1 MAMRGLAPNASAMAI
16 LRAACVV
23 VFAVLLCGTGAS
35 AQALPIAFPHV
46 GSSAAPTLRQDGLF
60 STATVTLDGP
70 VLRLAAALPQPPGQ
84 VPLADRANAVQNV
97 LQHVVSTVGSGDEVK
112 TEYDPATVRV
122 ELERQQGQNVLAV
135 VDAKHRDPLTI
146 LTVTADDARYR
157 HTDVDT
163 LATRWQD
170 HLQTVLQRALQIR
183 QPATQRRAID
193 SVVRG
198 GIALAIVTVLLLAL
212 TNRLRRRI
220 EGLEDELLTAE
231 QRADQEATQAAV
243 GPVPTPAR
251 RSRLLRLA
259 LSELA
264 PERKL
269 HFYTSL
275 AALVLWL
282 LALIWFIAV
291 SWGLSL
297 FPQTVATSRT
307 LWRGGYQVGTTWIV
321 TAIVDRL
328 LNLAI
333 NRLAVAARIR
343 RYASAEERTRTL
355 LRVPT
360 ITHAIAGF
368 KTFILVFMAV
378 LATLGEIGVPV
389 GSVVTIGGVV
399 AIGVSLAAQN
409 FVRDFVNGFLVLFE
423 DQYIVGDFVSI
434 NGYTGLVEQ
443 LSLRMAQLRDGAG
456 NLITIPHSS
465 VTSVVNHSR
474 NWSRVDYRVSVDP
487 GADHQKA
494 VDAVRGALEELALDR
509 RWRGAI
515 LTPVEWIGVDG
526 LSRNWMLLRASVKT
540 APLRQYELRREI
552 NARVLVAFEEAGIG
566 LGAPIPAEFIASA

>member
-1 MAMRGLAPNASAMAI
+1 MPV
-16 LRAACVV
+16 LRVLCVMLL
-23 VFAVLLCGTGAS
+23 AVLLCGAGAS
-35 AQALPIAFPHV
+35 AQGLPITFPHV
-46 GSSAAPTLRQDGLF
+46 DSSASPTIRQDGLF
-60 STATVTLDGP
+60 TTATVTLDGP
-70 VLRLAAALPQPPGQ
+70 ILRLAAASPQPPGQ
-84 VPLADRANAVQNV
+84 VPLADRANAVENV
-97 LQHVVSTVGSGDEVK
+97 LQHVVSTNGSGPDAT
-112 TEYDPATVRV
+112 TEYAPSTMRV
-122 ELERQQGQNVLAV
+122 ELERQHGQNVLTII
-135 VDAKHRDPLTI
+135 DARHRDPLTI

-163 LATRWQD
+163 LATRWQE
-170 HLQTVLQRALQIR
+170 HLQTTLQHSLEIR

-193 SVVRG
+193 DVVRG
-198 GIALAIVTVLLLAL
+198 GAALALVTVLLFGL
-212 TNRLRRRI
+212 TTRLRRRI
-220 EGLEDELLTAE
+220 EALEDELLAAE
-231 QRADQEATQAAV
+231 QRVEEEATQAAHAAA
-243 GPVPTPAR
+243 PPAR
-251 RSRLLRLA
+251 RSRLIRLA

-269 HFYTSL
+269 RFYTSL

-307 LWRGGYQVGTTWIV
+307 LWRGGFRVATTWIV

-328 LNLAI
+328 LNLTI
-333 NRLAVAARIR
+333 SRLAAAARIR

-360 ITHAIAGF
+360 ITNAIAGF

-487 GADHQKA
+487 ATDHTKA
-494 VDAVRGALEELALDR
+494 VDAVRGALEDLARDR

-526 LSRNWMLLRASVKT
+526 LSRDWMLLRASIKT

-552 NARVLVAFEEAGIG
+552 NARVRLAFEETGIA
-566 LGAPIPAEFIASA
+566 LGAPIPAEFIPPA